1 MKNTKLLSLILKE
14 TNNLITSDEYKEAYS
29 LGNSFSRKRKLSFS
43 NTVHFIYS
51 ALRKSISSEIDNFIE
66 EHTYLNFPNI
76 TKQAF
81 SKARQNISPE
91 AFNELCRLFVEKFYS
106 LKKNLNTWNGFN
118 ILAIDGTS
126 LQVPDTEECG
136 KYFGLSSNQNK
147 TRTAVATASA
157 LYDVLND
164 IIVDARIT
172 KYKTSERYIA
182 KQHIEVLVN
191 RIPSK
196 NSIVIFDRGYP
207 SYDMFDH
214 LNDKGLLFLM
224 RVSTSFKLVQSIDSD
239 DSILEYKLKGEIKK
253 VRVLRIKLSEDVT
266 EVLVTNIYDEK
277 ITTIEFKELY
287 FLRWGVESKYKELKS
302 SIKIEEFSG
311 TKPIAI
317 EQDFYTSIYLSMI
330 SGLIKKD
337 ADASIANANKDKS
350 LNSTYQSNRNFIL
363 GQVFKRIIKLLVK
376 SRLRN
381 KILKS
386 ILEKSIKIRSQVRCN
401 RSCERKRNIQGKSTI
416 IILNPVFN
424 IKNKYII

>member
-1 MKNTKLLSLILKE
+1 M
-14 TNNLITSDEYKEAYS
+14 
-29 LGNSFSRKRKLSFS
+29 
-43 NTVHFIYS
+43 
-51 ALRKSISSEIDNFIE
+51 
-66 EHTYLNFPNI
+66 
-76 TKQAF
+76 
-81 SKARQNISPE
+81 
-91 AFNELCRLFVEKFYS
+91 
-106 LKKNLNTWNGFN
+106 
-118 ILAIDGTS
+118 
-126 LQVPDTEECG
+126 
-136 KYFGLSSNQNK
+136 
-147 TRTAVATASA
+147 
-157 LYDVLND
+157 
-164 IIVDARIT
+164 
-172 KYKTSERYIA
+172 A

-239 DSILEYKLKGEIKK
+239 DSILEYKLKGETKK
-253 VRVLRIKLSEDVT
+253 VRVLKIKLSEDVT
-266 EVLVTNIYDEK
+266 EVLVANIYDEK

-330 SGLIKKD
+330 AALIKKD
-337 ADASIANANKDKS
+337 ADAAIANDNKDKY

-381 KILKS
+381 KILES

-401 RSCERKRNIQGKSTI
+401 RSCERKKKHPRKKHHH
-416 IILNPVFN
+416 N
-424 IKNKYII
+424 IKSCI

>member
-43 NTVHFIYS
+43 NTVHFICS

-136 KYFGLSSNQNK
+136 EYFGLSSNQNK

-381 KILKS
+381 KILES

-401 RSCERKRNIQGKSTI
+401 RSCERKKKHPRKKHHH
-416 IILNPVFN
+416 N
-424 IKNKYII
+424 IKSCI

>member
-43 NTVHFIYS
+43 NTVHFICS

-401 RSCERKRNIQGKSTI
+401 RSRERKKKHPRKKHHH
-416 IILNPVFN
+416 N
-424 IKNKYII
+424 IKSCI

>member
-43 NTVHFIYS
+43 NTVHFICS
-51 ALRKSISSEIDNFIE
+51 ALRKSISSKIDNFIE

-136 KYFGLSSNQNK
+136 EYFGLSSNQNK

-381 KILKS
+381 KILES

-401 RSCERKRNIQGKSTI
+401 RSCERKKKHPRKKHHH
-416 IILNPVFN
+416 N
-424 IKNKYII
+424 IKSCI

>member
-14 TNNLITSDEYKEAYS
+14 TSNLITSNEYKECYS
-29 LGNSFSRKRKLSFS
+29 IGNTFSRNRKLSFS
-43 NTVHFIYS
+43 NTVHFIWS

-66 EHTYLNFPNI
+66 DHPYLNFPNI

-91 AFNELCRLFVEKFYS
+91 AFNELCRLFIEKFYS

-118 ILAIDGTS
+118 IFAVDGTS
-126 LQVPDTEECG
+126 LQVPDTKECG
-136 KYFGLSSNQNK
+136 EYFGLSSNQNK
-147 TRTAVATASA
+147 TRTAIAAASA
-157 LYDVLND
+157 IYDVLND

-172 KYKTSERYIA
+172 KYKTSERYMA
-182 KQHIEVLVN
+182 RQHIEVLTD
-191 RIPSK
+191 RISSK

-207 SYDMFDH
+207 SYDMFDY
-214 LNDKGLLFLM
+214 LNDKELLFLM
-224 RVSTSFKLVQSIDSD
+224 RVSNSFKLAQSVDSD

-253 VRVLRIKLSEDVT
+253 VRVLKIKLSDDVT

-277 ITTIEFKELY
+277 ITPMEFKELY

-317 EQDFYTSIYLSMI
+317 EKDFYASIYLSMI
-330 SGLIKKD
+330 SALIKKD
-337 ADASIANANKDKS
+337 ADVAIANDNKDKS

-363 GQVFKRIIKLLVK
+363 GQVFKQIIQLLVK
-376 SRLRN
+376 SKSRN
-381 KILKS
+381 KILQS
-386 ILEKSIKIRSQVRCN
+386 ILEKAIKIRSQVRGN
-401 RSCERKRNIQGKSTI
+401 RSCKR
-416 IILNPVFN
+416 
-424 IKNKYII
+424 KNKYLRKKYHHNIKSCI